1 MPRPVPREL
10 IRPGFRLPGAL
21 LDASGRVLVRG
32 GVELD
37 SELVQ
42 ALQERQD
49 IELFA
54 DCDWLD
60 GASDWRD
67 PSLGDDLDA
76 DSDNGETIHVE
87 SLRAGMRLA
96 QDIYDE
102 ADVLLLAAGM
112 TVSPRFLEL
121 LEQRRIKFVKLRPAP
136 VEPGGSE
143 SLNELVVHAD
153 VETPSSRRVEEALRW
168 ELQSPPRLSPVRAW
182 RRPRLPDAALKLE
195 ASRGLEHHEVVSGV
209 VAEVGET
216 LQLGGKVNFGSL
228 RSSIG
233 DFLNMVTLDFDLLP
247 LIVSMQRTRDEYLFD
262 HCVNVALLSMTVGA
276 QLGLSHDELMK
287 VGLGALLHDVG
298 MLRVP
303 GTLRLAPRILTE
315 AELREIRRHPFHTVE
330 LLEGVRGLP
339 PTVRSIA
346 FQVHERCDGGG
357 YPRGVGTKGLHPY
370 SLIVAVADAY
380 VAMTRPRPHRPAMM
394 PYDAARSVLIDASRN
409 RFDRTVVRAFLDA
422 VALLPI
428 GSIVELSTGKMGR
441 VIRANPDKHT
451 CPVVEELD
459 EKSRPTDLTI
469 DLSRKTDVKIVRAY
483 PGSLDSA
490 GVDRD
495 REGRDSRPPISGNV
509 PNTFA
514 ARDLS
519 R

>member
-21 LDASGRVLVRG
+21 LDAAGRVLVRG

-37 SELVQ
+37 AELAR

-54 DCDWLD
+54 DCDWLG
-60 GASDWRD
+60 GADVMDWASP
-67 PSLGDDLDA
+67 PSAEDTDA
-76 DSDNGETIHVE
+76 VSADGETIHVE

-121 LEQRRIKFVKLRPAP
+121 LSQRRIKFVKLRPAP
-136 VEPGGSE
+136 VEPGGAE

-153 VETPSSRRVEEALRW
+153 IETPSSRRVEDAIRW
-168 ELQSPPRLSPVRAW
+168 ELQSPPRLNPVRSW

-228 RSSIG
+228 RSSMG

-315 AELREIRRHPFHTVE
+315 AELREVRRHPFHTVE
-330 LLEGVRGLP
+330 LLEGIRGIP

-357 YPRGVGTKGLHPY
+357 YPRGVGAKGLHPY
-370 SLIVAVADAY
+370 SMIVAVTDAY
-380 VAMTRPRPHRPAMM
+380 VAMTRPRPHRPAMK
-394 PYDAARSVLIDASRN
+394 PYDAAKSVLIDASKN

-428 GSIVELSTGKMGR
+428 GSIVELSTGKIGR

-459 EKSRPTDLTI
+459 ERHRPTDMTI
-469 DLSRKTDVKIVRAY
+469 DLSRETDIKIVRAH
-483 PGSLDSA
+483 PGDLDSTSA
-490 GVDRD
+490 DRGGA
-495 REGRDSRPPISGNV
+495 ESDSRPPFGVGPPIPS
-509 PNTFA
+509 T
-514 ARDLS
+514 ARD
-519 R
+519 